1 MKIAKVISAAL
12 MALMLA
18 TPAMAQDDA
27 HDPNA
32 KKILDKVQQTTQ
44 GYQTLR
50 ASFEWTLE
58 NKVEKTKDSK
68 SGFMFLKG
76 DKYKLILAGTEMFS

>member
-1 MKIAKVISAAL
+1 MKIIKIIAAAL
-12 MALMLA
+12 MAMTLA
-18 TPAMAQDDA
+18 APAMAQDGDA

-50 ASFEWTLE
+50 A
-58 NKVEKTKDSK
+58 
-68 SGFMFLKG
+68 
-76 DKYKLILAGTEMFS
+76 